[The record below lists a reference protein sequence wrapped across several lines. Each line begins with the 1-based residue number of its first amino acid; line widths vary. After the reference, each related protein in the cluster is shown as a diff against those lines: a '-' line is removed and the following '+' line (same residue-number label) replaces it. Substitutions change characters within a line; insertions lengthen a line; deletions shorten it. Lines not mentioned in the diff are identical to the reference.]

1 MEFLGAQI
9 TNMCEE
15 RRWDKIR
22 GPRSGLSFSH
32 VFFANDLMLFAKA
45 DYKNC
50 EAIIEVLDNFY
61 NLAGQKVNLN
71 RSRTLFSPN
80 VTRRRKRRIC
90 RRLGM
95 SATNNLGKYLGF
107 PIIHQGRVGNAYSFV
122 VNKIQ
127 SKLVGRKTK
136 LLSKAGKLV
145 LAKTFVAPATE
156 YAVPVSPCQSL

>member
-22 GPRSGLSFSH
+22 GPSSGPSFSH

-61 NLAGQKVNLN
+61 NLAG
-71 RSRTLFSPN
+71 
-80 VTRRRKRRIC
+80 
-90 RRLGM
+90 
-95 SATNNLGKYLGF
+95 
-107 PIIHQGRVGNAYSFV
+107 
-122 VNKIQ
+122 
-127 SKLVGRKTK
+127 
-136 LLSKAGKLV
+136 
-145 LAKTFVAPATE
+145 
-156 YAVPVSPCQSL
+156 

>member
-1 MEFLGAQI
+1 
-9 TNMCEE
+9 
-15 RRWDKIR
+15 
-22 GPRSGLSFSH
+22 
-32 VFFANDLMLFAKA
+32 
-45 DYKNC
+45 
-50 EAIIEVLDNFY
+50 
-61 NLAGQKVNLN
+61 
-71 RSRTLFSPN
+71 
-80 VTRRRKRRIC
+80 
-90 RRLGM
+90 M

-145 LAKTFVAPATE
+145 LTKTFAAAVAE